1 MRTLDN
7 HGVTLVELLLTLV
20 MAVAFAAA
28 AHQVVRMA
36 ASGVRVAALH
46 RGSTRDAVTFW
57 ALVNHDLRAATDSDL
72 ASPNAHTLD
81 LSRPVGEGTICASA
95 LTSAR
100 LRWRGERSPDPGR
113 DRAWLREDSV
123 GGAWLERGIVSVT
136 MANCP
141 DGEQAVELVFA
152 GAIPAVAVGRVVEP
166 VRLRSYR
173 SGADHWLGLEP
184 RLTAATVQPLAG
196 PIESDGF
203 QVTLTGDA
211 VRLGYAR
218 PPLVPLVLELP
229 LEVSP

>member
-1 MRTLDN
+1 MRPLN
-7 HGVTLVELLLTLV
+7 RRGLTLVELLLVLLLALASAT
-20 MAVAFAAA
+20 A
-28 AHQVVRMA
+28 AHQIVRLA
-36 ASGVRVAALH
+36 AGAVRLAHAH
-46 RGSTRDAVTFW
+46 NSATRDGVTVW
-57 ALVNHDLRAATDSDL
+57 ALVNHDLRAATGSDL

-81 LSRPVGEGTICASA
+81 LSRPVGEGTVCASA